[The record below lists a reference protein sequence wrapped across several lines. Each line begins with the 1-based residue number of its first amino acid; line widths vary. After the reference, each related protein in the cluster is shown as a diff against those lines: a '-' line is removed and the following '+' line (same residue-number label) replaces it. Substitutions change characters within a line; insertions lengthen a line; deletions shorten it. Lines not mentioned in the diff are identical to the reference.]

1 MLTPSENSRSLFS
14 LCLLMAIGCVFQAC
28 SATTAESDHASQHSG
43 SRALPVDAPG
53 SPPAQAYQTF
63 DEVWTLVD
71 ERHFDPEHN
80 GVDWI
85 AIREEYRPRIE
96 NTRDEQDVRM
106 VIREM
111 LSELGQSHFVIIPSK
126 TKAGEEEDGE
136 FEEGSGT
143 LGLRLDWIDEEAVVV
158 NVDQPSLANSAGVQ
172 PGWVIEEIAYDEK
185 VSIPSE
191 RFSGPLQAMGESN
204 SPMARSQAYMA
215 LNSIVSGKVGKAYT
229 FTFRDLNGTSKTLEL
244 EYIEEDG
251 VRTKFGLLPAMTTET
266 ESYWIDEDQLQLM
279 GVAFD
284 KNSPPK
290 IGYIAFNVWMF
301 PIMQPIADGVDTFR
315 EADGIVL
322 DLRGNPGG
330 VGGLSMGVAG
340 HFVNEELSLGAMKS
354 RDMTINFTVNPQRAT
369 MDGRLVE
376 PYAGPLA
383 IIVDPGSASTS
394 EIFGAALQQLDRA
407 TVFGRNTMGAALPA
421 HTQKLPNGDVFMFA
435 VADFIGPAGKTIEGT
450 GVVPNTHVE
459 LTRTRLQEE
468 WDPDLKSAV
477 DWIIHEPSK

>member
-1 MLTPSENSRSLFS
+1 MHSTFKSTWFILSFYIILCLGTLLQACSSPTQDQKRTGPSGSRSLS
-14 LCLLMAIGCVFQAC
+14 
-28 SATTAESDHASQHSG
+28 
-43 SRALPVDAPG
+43 PDAPG
-53 SPPAQAYQTF
+53 SPPDQGYQTF
-63 DEVWTLVD
+63 DEVWTLVN

-80 GVDWI
+80 GVDWV

-96 NTRDEQDVRM
+96 NTRNENDIRM
-106 VIREM
+106 VLGEM
-111 LSELGQSHFVIIPSK
+111 LSELGQSHFVIIPANS
-126 TKAGEEEDGE
+126 TDDDEEDDTLE
-136 FEEGSGT
+136 SGSGA
-143 LGLRLDWIDEEAVVV
+143 LGMRLDWIDEEAVVV
-158 NVDQPSLANSAGVQ
+158 NVEPNSPASSAGVQ
-172 PGWVIEEIAYDEK
+172 PGWVIEEVANGEK
-185 VSIPSE
+185 TIVPSE
-191 RFSGPLQAMGESN
+191 RFSGPLQAMSESP
-204 SPMARSQAYMA
+204 SPMARSQAYMI
-215 LNSIVSGKVGKAYT
+215 LNRVNAGEIGETRS
-229 FTFRDLNGTSKTLEL
+229 FTFRDFDDSSTTLEL
-244 EYIEEDG
+244 EYAAEDG
-251 VRTKFGLLPAMTTET
+251 VRTKFGNLPTMTTK
-266 ESYWIDEDQLQLM
+266 SKSHWISEEELELM
-279 GVAFD
+279 GITFD
-284 KNSPPK
+284 ENSPPK
-290 IGYIAFNVWMF
+290 IGYLAFNAWMF

-330 VGGLSMGVAG
+330 IGGLSMGVAG
-340 HFVNEELSLGAMKS
+340 HFVNDELSLGEMKS
-354 RDMTINFTVNPQRAT
+354 RDMVMNFTVNPQRAT

-407 TVFGRNTMGAALPA
+407 TVFGRNSMGAALPA

-477 DWIIHEPSK
+477 DWIVHTPSD